1 MQKLIAHVNISSGS
15 KCFLKQ
21 LANSGV
27 CCAIVK
33 SLHRYYEAYVLDLYI
48 FWCQRKTLLAQYFHG
63 ESGEELVNCIVFV
76 KKEKWYKD
84 N

>member
-1 MQKLIAHVNISSGS
+1 MQKLIAHVNISPGS

-27 CCAIVK
+27 SCAIVK
-33 SLHRYYEAYVLDLYI
+33 YLHRYYEAYVFDLR
-48 FWCQRKTLLAQYFHG
+48 FSGVKESLLAQYFHG